1 MHQIILGDLY
11 MFMHLIQ
18 TIHRTA
24 TQDALKNS
32 RFFIIKDDK
41 TYVGLNTIFPEG
53 ILMEPP

>member
-1 MHQIILGDLY
+1 

-32 RFFIIKDDK
+32 RFFFIKDDK
-41 TYVGLNTIFPEG
+41 TYVGLNTISPEG